1 MAKKRASSRGG
12 KSQARGLMDELA
24 PKLAPKMGEEKEG
37 AEDRGPGL
45 TAREQAYVERAQEAQ
60 RLQEQAFDR
69 PTMTRAAMMLASL
82 RGAGPLMVKRFEE
95 GGEVDLAEQMTVGTL
110 PEGRE
115 SLVDKKASEL
125 LRALAEAGR
134 GFVGVDPIERG
145 SEAYR
150 TGQALSN
157 MPAIGLAAGAVKGT
171 GKLKNLTKKDIK
183 AIAGELETSRG
194 QLAEITKKYPQI
206 REASVGEVEA
216 LTKGEPF
223 TAYRGISLL
232 PGRELRSETMP
243 STSLD
248 PNVALGIIKDAPVMI
263 TRDGFIT
270 STPVLRQYPGMKAS
284 ETEVYVPSLIKQV
297 RERQP
302 GALEMKIPTR
312 GGEKMSLEDIFQ
324 AVQGEK
330 ELLADVSKKSP
341 KDILF
346 NRYQGGIGD
355 KYLMEVARKVL
366 EGEWKG
372 GESLLKE
379 IGGYHRDPSALVK
392 EFDDFAEMV
401 KSTVLK
407 KAQGGEVSTTDFIRK
422 RQAGSPPEG
431 EVPTDDYI
439 QQMMVG
445 TVPED
450 LPTASF
456 GETLTKYGIS
466 PADAV
471 AFLGR
476 AGSAASLAMQPSEA
490 KAMTMDE
497 FLASRQAALDFEG
510 AAPNEASA
518 TRALLQAVKSRN
530 PAQGTQAVQEMLR
543 MYSGF
548 GDPIKGRFDVSRAD
562 PRADM
567 GRALYA
573 SASPDVASQ
582 SAMDRL
588 KSKLIQPTGMAV
600 YPLDIPKQ
608 SILFME
614 ETYPS
619 GMAVKLKKFA
629 NKTSV
634 PKGPTVTG
642 EELYQGIRTLPKE
655 KQGEAVRL
663 LGFKGAQFLPGGK
676 PLSTDNFAIFDTDG
690 TVSAITGKQFKEGG
704 EVAQFI
710 KAHA

>member
-1 MAKKRASSRGG
+1 
-12 KSQARGLMDELA
+12 MDELA

-95 GGEVDLAEQMTVGTL
+95 GGEVDLAEQMTVGT
-110 PEGRE
+110 
-115 SLVDKKASEL
+115 
-125 LRALAEAGR
+125 
-134 GFVGVDPIERG
+134 
-145 SEAYR
+145 
-150 TGQALSN
+150 
-157 MPAIGLAAGAVKGT
+157 
-171 GKLKNLTKKDIK
+171 
-183 AIAGELETSRG
+183 
-194 QLAEITKKYPQI
+194 
-206 REASVGEVEA
+206 
-216 LTKGEPF
+216 
-223 TAYRGISLL
+223 
-232 PGRELRSETMP
+232 
-243 STSLD
+243 
-248 PNVALGIIKDAPVMI
+248 
-263 TRDGFIT
+263 
-270 STPVLRQYPGMKAS
+270 
-284 ETEVYVPSLIKQV
+284 
-297 RERQP
+297 
-302 GALEMKIPTR
+302 
-312 GGEKMSLEDIFQ
+312 
-324 AVQGEK
+324 
-330 ELLADVSKKSP
+330 
-341 KDILF
+341 
-346 NRYQGGIGD
+346 
-355 KYLMEVARKVL
+355 
-366 EGEWKG
+366 
-372 GESLLKE
+372 
-379 IGGYHRDPSALVK
+379 
-392 EFDDFAEMV
+392 
-401 KSTVLK
+401 
-407 KAQGGEVSTTDFIRK
+407 
-422 RQAGSPPEG
+422 
-431 EVPTDDYI
+431 
-439 QQMMVG
+439 
-445 TVPED
+445 VPED

-518 TRALLQAVKSRN
+518 ARALLQAVKSRN

-704 EVAQFI
+704 EVTQFI